1 MIKFF
6 VRLMILVIALTLTIG
21 FAAGIDINAFLL
33 AVIFLCVWV
42 IVIPF
47 EDIFW
52 WLFTYSIIFSV
63 LSYDTFGIYIIT
75 LVGVAFTFDFIYNL
89 LKRSANDGNF
99 VLFGIMFLVAGGLSI
114 LLNLVKYG
122 SIAFNPVSVILDIL
136 ITACIFFI
144 FKFVIQKLERFINLY
159 THGTDMRSHT

>member
-6 VRLMILVIALTLTIG
+6 VRLIILLISLALTIG

-42 IVIPF
+42 IVVPF

-52 WLFTYSIIFSV
+52 WLFTYSIIFSI
-63 LSYDTFGIYIIT
+63 LSYDYFGVYIII
-75 LVGVAFTFDFIYNL
+75 LLGVALAFDFIYGL

-99 VLFGIMFLVAGGLSI
+99 VLFGIMFLLAGASSIILS
-114 LLNLVKYG
+114 LVKYG
-122 SIAFNPVSVILDIL
+122 SISFNPSSIILDIL
-136 ITACIFFI
+136 ITTCIFFI

-159 THGTDMRSHT
+159 THGTDMRCHT